1 MSTQGTPVMGRADWA
16 MLLGLSVLWGGSFL
30 FNGILV
36 QSLPPLTIVAGR
48 VGIAAV
54 TLWAVLGIL
63 SIPAPR
69 GWRLWMPLF
78 GMGLLNNVI
87 PFTLIVWGQT
97 HISAGLAAIFNATTP
112 LFTVLLAHVLTDDEK
127 LTPARGLGVLLGL
140 GGVIVLIGPEVLQG
154 LGRDVLSQLAVVCAA
169 VSYACA
175 GIYGRRFRALGIDP
189 IATATGQVTASTFLL
204 TPVAL
209 LVDRSWSLSAPP
221 PQAWLALVGLGVV
234 STALAY
240 ILYFRILARAGATN
254 VLLVTM
260 LIPVSAVVL
269 GALVLHEQLEASQM
283 LGMGLIALGVLAIDG
298 RLPGLVASRRV
309 DPVPV
314 MAAESGYEE

>member
-1 MSTQGTPVMGRADWA
+1 MPAKGTPMMGRAEWA
-16 MLLGLSVLWGGSFL
+16 MLLGLSLLWGGSFL

-36 QSLPPLTIVAGR
+36 QLLPPLTIVAGR

-54 TLWAVLGIL
+54 TLWVVLGVM

-69 GWRLWMPLF
+69 GSQLWVALF
-78 GMGLLNNVI
+78 GMGLLNNVL

-97 HISAGLAAIFNATTP
+97 HIAAGLAAIFNATTP
-112 LFTVLLAHVLTDDEK
+112 LFTVVLAHVLTDDEK
-127 LTPARGLGVLLGL
+127 LTPSRGLGVLLGL
-140 GGVIVLIGPEVLQG
+140 GGVVVLIGPDVLQG
-154 LGRDVLSQLAVVCAA
+154 LGQDVLSQLAVVCAA

-175 GIYGRRFRALGIDP
+175 GIFGRRFRAYGINP
-189 IATATGQVTASTFLL
+189 IAAATGQVTASTILL
-204 TPVAL
+204 APVAL
-209 LVDRSWSLSAPP
+209 LLDRPWHLGPLP
-221 PQAWLALVGLGVV
+221 PQAWLALAGLGVV

-269 GALVLHEQLEASQM
+269 GALVLHEHLEAGQV

-298 RLPGLVASRRV
+298 RLTRGLSIQVVVPSR
-309 DPVPV
+309 
-314 MAAESGYEE
+314 